1 MNKGFTATIAVFF
14 VHTGLSGTYYEVV
27 RCVCPKRENHRL
39 RRWIFIKFAVCFYDG
54 RLFEAWCKTL
64 TRMLPAFP

>member
-27 RCVCPKRENHRL
+27 PYDAYARKGKTTGYAGGYLLNL
-39 RRWIFIKFAVCFYDG
+39 LFASTIGGFWTAKCG
-54 RLFEAWCKTL
+54 KIEIGK
-64 TRMLPAFP
+64 